1 MVERRRIGEVL
12 HLLRTMDREKH
23 RKIMLILEKSKRPLN
38 CTEIQ
43 IEYWNKYG
51 VALEQSVI
59 SQTLADLR
67 YHTLVQKHVEG
78 KFHYYRL
85 FESRI
90 EIISNAV
97 HALSEVFSDKVDE
110 WGEIVQK
117 WN

>member
-23 RKIMLILEKSKRPLN
+23 RKIMIILEKSHRPLN

-43 IEYWNKYG
+43 ERYMREHG
-51 VALEQSVI
+51 VSLDHSVV
-59 SQTLADLR
+59 SQVLGDLR

-110 WGEIVQK
+110 WGDIVQK